1 MSDNN
6 SIDRVNSQIDREHF
20 RQACILFYSST
31 AIVAISASITLLGIG
46 EIFIGSPQGTAT
58 MLGGLH
64 ASINSLRL
72 VRSASDRVKKI
83 SD

>member
-1 MSDNN
+1 MSKQD
-6 SIDRVNSQIDREHF
+6 SIDRVTLQIDREQF
-20 RQACILFYSST
+20 RQACIFFYSST
-31 AIVAISASITLLGIG
+31 AIVAISASIALLGVG
-46 EIFIGSPQGTAT
+46 EIFSGNPQGTAT